1 LISGPTVESFTPLS
15 GSPVLKNTLTIVG
28 SGFGTV
34 LTDLTVKLI
43 KNTGNREINCFVTAV
58 TDIEILCN
66 VPGGSVGVY
75 TP

>member
-1 LISGPTVESFTPLS
+1 MISGPTVTSFTPIS

-34 LTDLTVKLI
+34 VADLDVKLI
-43 KNTGNREINCFVTAV
+43 KVGREINCFVTAV

-66 VPGGSVGVY
+66 VPGGSVGEY